1 MYGEHPLSYSLQAV
15 SHIHSKDIMKAKTHL
30 SQNKSRGGFT
40 LVEMLVVIGMIA
52 ALAGISFPVYKSIQ
66 KKVEK
71 QKMVMDMQSLKTAV
85 DNFET
90 EYNYLPY
97 ITAAYPPNEYTLNSV
112 EIRLFMGLL
121 SGTAGTANFKGIKF
135 FEASEAKGSPGSY
148 HSGLLTN
155 NDGTV
160 VYYTPWGTEIVGL
173 RPDYDKDGSLAFA
186 YGLGYN
192 VTDLKY
198 IYYEK
203 GPNGGWAHVDG
214 VEDDFENHRKAN
226 YP

>member
-1 MYGEHPLSYSLQAV
+1 MNASTDKLDSR
-15 SHIHSKDIMKAKTHL
+15 ISK
-30 SQNKSRGGFT
+30 GFT
-40 LVEMLVVIGMIA
+40 LVEILVVIAMIA
-52 ALAGISFPVYKSIQ
+52 SLAGISFPVYRSIQ

-97 ITAAYPPNEYTLNSV
+97 ITSTYPSNEYTLNSV
-112 EIRLFMGLL
+112 QIRLFMGLL

-135 FEASEAKGSPGSY
+135 FEANEAKGSPGSY

-173 RPDYDKDGSLAFA
+173 RPDYDMDGSLAFA

-214 VEDDFENHRKAN
+214 VEDDFENHRKAE